1 MMKNFLRI
9 ADTMPGRVAAVSL
22 AAVLAASGG
31 AHADDGQD
39 TAIAQAEA
47 ELFAQ
52 VVMSPS
58 EVATELTAR
67 GYVITEQR
75 RTLLGRILLTAE
87 NDVHV
92 RELVIHPN
100 TGEVLRD
107 MVLRVKTTGEANAD
121 ARAPAAREGEDGS
134 RPGLGLG
141 VDTGVGIG
149 IGASAG
155 GAGASGSAKASV
167 GGGAGIGN

>member
-1 MMKNFLRI
+1 MMKNFSRI
-9 ADTMPGRVAAVSL
+9 ADTIPGCVAAVSL
-22 AAVLAASGG
+22 AAVLATSGG

-39 TAIAQAEA
+39 TATAQAQA
-47 ELFAQ
+47 VLFAQ

-107 MVLRVKTTGEANAD
+107 MVLRVKATGEANAD
-121 ARAPAAREGEDGS
+121 ARARDAREGEDGF

-141 VDTGVGIG
+141 IDAGIGVG

-155 GAGASGSAKASV
+155 GAGASGAAGV
-167 GGGAGIGN
+167 GAAAGRGN

>member
-1 MMKNFLRI
+1 MMKKFSRI
-9 ADTMPGRVAAVSL
+9 ADTIPGRVAAVSL
-22 AAVLAASGG
+22 AALLATPGG

-39 TAIAQAEA
+39 TSTAQAQA
-47 ELFAQ
+47 VLFAQ

-58 EVATELTAR
+58 EVAGELTAR

-107 MVLRVKTTGEANAD
+107 MVLRVKATGEANAD
-121 ARAPAAREGEDGS
+121 ARARDAREGEDDS

-141 VDTGVGIG
+141 IGVGIG
-149 IGASAG
+149 ANAG
-155 GAGASGSAKASV
+155 GTGASGAAGV
-167 GGGAGIGN
+167 GAAAGRGN